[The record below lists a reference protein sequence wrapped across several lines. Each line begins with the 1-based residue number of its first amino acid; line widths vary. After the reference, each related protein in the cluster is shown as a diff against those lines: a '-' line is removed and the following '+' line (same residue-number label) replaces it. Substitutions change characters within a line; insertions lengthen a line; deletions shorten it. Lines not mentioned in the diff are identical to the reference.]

1 VAIWAWVTHPAT
13 DRLTAPSAASSQTPA
28 PTTSTDPN
36 PGALTLTGSFDGVST
51 YMFRGIRQNATGIA
65 LWPVLDLG
73 VAIYSGEGHVKS
85 VVQWESG
92 SRTERTGGTMLL
104 AFGMVVL
111 GLVTFAAMLGFVV
124 LCDRV

>member
-1 VAIWAWVTHPAT
+1 MNTVPGLGLATIAGIISLAAVATNA
-13 DRLTAPSAASSQTPA
+13 SAQTPA
-28 PTTSTDPN
+28 PTASTDPN

-65 LWPVLDLG
+65 LCLQRRRQFARDRLSGNRVQR
-73 VAIYSGEGHVKS
+73 YS
-85 VVQWESG
+85 
-92 SRTERTGGTMLL
+92 ERTGGTMLL

-111 GLVTFAAMLGFVV
+111 GLVTFAAMLGFVI